1 MIGAGASIT
10 SGIRSAGD
18 LVSSWREDI
27 YSQYKPDEIYTEE
40 KAKEYFCNEHSNW
53 YNPKH
58 EYSSLFE
65 RKYDLPRQRRIF
77 IENEVGNKKPFLGYS
92 YLINL
97 VGNNFFN
104 TIFTTNFDDL
114 LNEAFYTFSTLRPI
128 VCAHD
133 SSINSITITSSRP
146 KIIKLHGDYL
156 FDDLKSTVRETESL
170 EINMKNKLVEFSKDY
185 GMIIVGYSGNDRS
198 ILEVLTNLLK
208 KTMII

>member
-1 MIGAGASIT
+1 M
-10 SGIRSAGD
+10 
-18 LVSSWREDI
+18 
-27 YSQYKPDEIYTEE
+27 
-40 KAKEYFCNEHSNW
+40 
-53 YNPKH
+53 
-58 EYSSLFE
+58 
-65 RKYDLPRQRRIF
+65 
-77 IENEVGNKKPFLGYS
+77 
-92 YLINL
+92 
-97 VGNNFFN
+97 
-104 TIFTTNFDDL
+104 
-114 LNEAFYTFSTLRPI
+114 
-128 VCAHD
+128 CAHD